1 MIEIIKDTLLDTI
14 KLLPFLFFAF
24 LIIEVIEH
32 KLMNKSEKIIK
43 KSGKLGPLL
52 GSVLGA
58 IPQCGF
64 SVIATNLYITRIISL
79 GTLISIYLSTSDEM
93 LVVLISHGTS
103 INIILKLIITK
114 VIIGLICGYLID
126 LIYRKKKKQNI
137 HHICEHDHCECEE
150 SLLKSI
156 IIHTFKTATFIL
168 FVNFILNII
177 FNYFGEELLSKL
189 LLKSSVLSPF
199 ISSLIGLIPNCGAS
213 IMLTELFLNN
223 IITYNTCLSGLLTSS
238 GISLAILFRSNNN
251 IKENISII
259 VLVYLIG
266 SLSGLLL
273 GFIC

>member
-1 MIEIIKDTLLDTI
+1 MIEIIKDTLLDTV

-93 LVVLISHGTS
+93 FVVLISHGTS

-126 LIYRKKKKQNI
+126 LIYRKKKKQNL

-189 LLKSSVLSPF
+189 LLKSSV
-199 ISSLIGLIPNCGAS
+199 PNCGAS